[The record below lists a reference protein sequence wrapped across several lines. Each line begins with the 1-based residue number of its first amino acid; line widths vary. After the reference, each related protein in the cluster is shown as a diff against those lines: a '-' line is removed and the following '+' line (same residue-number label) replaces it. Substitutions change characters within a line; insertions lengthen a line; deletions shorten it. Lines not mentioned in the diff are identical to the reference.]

1 MNVFLIVQT
10 VLINSNQFSMSA
22 SVGIIAKI
30 SNTRI
35 STGCIVV
42 ENSLQ
47 SMYQGSGKREWGKRE

>member
-1 MNVFLIVQT
+1 
-10 VLINSNQFSMSA
+10 MSA

-47 SMYQGSGKREWGKRE
+47 SMYQGSGKRGSSGKP